1 MDFKQH
7 YKIKLREWA
16 DSSLWEEELKRRG
29 ILFEKKEYF
38 PGYVIYKI

>member
-29 ILFEKKEYF
+29 ILFEKKNIF
-38 PGYVIYKI
+38 LGMLFIK